1 MLLQGIDPI
10 DDSSKDRIQS
20 IESIQ
25 KGILIQMV
33 YTKVSVIYE
42 YEWKESVDSYF
53 RLFKIHY
60 SFPNLRN
67 LSFYNHCLVR
77 VYKQFERG

>member
-1 MLLQGIDPI
+1 MLLLGIDPI
-10 DDSSKDRIQS
+10 DDTSKDRIQS

-25 KGILIQMV
+25 KGISIQMV

-42 YEWKESVDSYF
+42 YEWKESTDYFHSYF
-53 RLFKIHY
+53 RLFKIHH

-67 LSFYNHCLVR
+67 LSF
-77 VYKQFERG
+77 